1 MENNEINNSELETMR
16 AQIAL
21 LKEKLDKETIV
32 SEKLLRDTMRHKA
45 RNINT
50 HAWISVVASIF
61 VIIWSLTVVPSMGFS
76 WWFAAATILM
86 MLVCDFFTW
95 KYHKN
100 VNAKTM
106 SGDLLTV
113 AKVMKQLRDNY
124 KKWLK
129 YAIAMIAVWF
139 VWLSIEYCIQLKDWK
154 MCVFMIVVLFI
165 SLIVGGLIGWKMHKS
180 VIRNAEDII
189 QQIEEGDDFSV
200 NNMSE

>member
-1 MENNEINNSELETMR
+1 MENSEINNSELETMR

-32 SEKLLRDTMRHKA
+32 SEKILRDTMRHKA
-45 RNINT
+45 RTINT
-50 HAWISVVASIF
+50 NAWISVGASIF
-61 VIIWSLTVVPSMGFS
+61 VIIWALAYIPKEGFS
-76 WWFAAATILM
+76 WWFAGATILM

-95 KYHKN
+95 KYHKD

-129 YAIAMIAVWF
+129 YSIALISIWF
-139 VWLSIEYCIQLKDWK
+139 VWLSIEFCIQLNDWRLA
-154 MCVFMIVVLFI
+154 VVMIIAL
-165 SLIVGGLIGWKMHKS
+165 LIGLAIGGFIGLKMHNS
-180 VIRNAEDII
+180 VIRNAEEII
-189 QQIEEGDDFSV
+189 QQIEDTDE
-200 NNMSE
+200 

>member
-21 LKEKLDKETIV
+21 LKDKLDKETIV

-45 RNINT
+45 RTINNN
-50 HAWISVVASIF
+50 AWISVVASVF
-61 VIIWSLTVVPSMGFS
+61 VIFWALTFLPSEGFS
-76 WWFAAATILM
+76 WWFTGATILM

-95 KYHKN
+95 KYHKD

-129 YAIAMIAVWF
+129 YSIAIIVVWF
-139 VWLSIEYCIQLKDWK
+139 VWFAVEYCIQLSDWR
-154 MCVFMIVVLFI
+154 VAVIMIIAL
-165 SLIVGGLIGWKMHKS
+165 LIGLAIGGFIGLKMHNA
-180 VIRNAEDII
+180 VIRNAEEII
-189 QQIEEGDDFSV
+189 SQIEEGEDAV
-200 NNMSE
+200 EEQE

>member
-1 MENNEINNSELETMR
+1 MLVMENSEINNNELETMR

-32 SEKLLRDTMRHKA
+32 SDKLLRDTMRHKA

-50 HAWISVVASIF
+50 NAWISVAASIF
-61 VIIWSLTVVPSMGFS
+61 VMIWAVVYIPKEGFS
-76 WWFAAATILM
+76 WWFAGATVLM

-95 KYHKN
+95 KYHKD

-113 AKVMKQLRDNY
+113 AKVMKRLRDNY

-129 YAIAMIAVWF
+129 YSIAMISVWF
-139 VWLSIEYCIQLKDWK
+139 VWLSIEFCIQLDDWR
-154 MCVFMIVVLFI
+154 IAVVVIIAL
-165 SLIVGGLIGWKMHKS
+165 LIGLAIGGFIGLKMHNS
-180 VIRNAEDII
+180 VIRNAEEII
-189 QQIEEGDDFSV
+189 EQIEEG
-200 NNMSE
+200 EEKEA

>member
-21 LKEKLDKETIV
+21 LKDKLDKETIV

-45 RNINT
+45 RTINNN
-50 HAWISVVASIF
+50 AWISVVASVF
-61 VIIWSLTVVPSMGFS
+61 VIFWALTFLPSEGFS
-76 WWFAAATILM
+76 WWFTGATILM

-95 KYHKN
+95 KYHKD

-129 YAIAMIAVWF
+129 YSIAIIVVWF
-139 VWLSIEYCIQLKDWK
+139 VWFAVEYCIQLSDWR
-154 MCVFMIVVLFI
+154 VAVIMIIAL
-165 SLIVGGLIGWKMHKS
+165 LIGLAIGGFIGLKMHNA
-180 VIRNAEDII
+180 VIRNAEEII
-189 QQIEEGDDFSV
+189 SQIEEGEDIV
-200 NNMSE
+200 EEQE

>member
-1 MENNEINNSELETMR
+1 MLVMENSEINNSELETMR

-45 RNINT
+45 RTINT
-50 HAWISVVASIF
+50 NAWVSVGASIF
-61 VIIWSLTVVPSMGFS
+61 VIIWALAYIPKEGFS
-76 WWFAAATILM
+76 WWFAGATVLM

-95 KYHKN
+95 KYHKD

-129 YAIAMIAVWF
+129 YSIAMISVWF
-139 VWLSIEYCIQLKDWK
+139 VWLSAEFCIQLNDWRLSLIL
-154 MCVFMIVVLFI
+154 IVILLI
-165 SLIVGGLIGWKMHKS
+165 SLAIGGFIGLKMHNS
-180 VIRNAEDII
+180 VIRNAEEII
-189 QQIEEGDDFSV
+189 QQIEETD
-200 NNMSE
+200 E

>member
-1 MENNEINNSELETMR
+1 MENSEINNSELETMR

-21 LKEKLDKETIV
+21 LKEKLDNETIV

-45 RNINT
+45 RSINT
-50 HAWISVVASIF
+50 NAWISVVASIF
-61 VIIWSLTVVPSMGFS
+61 VIIWAVAYIPKEGFS
-76 WWFAAATILM
+76 WWFSGVTVLM

-95 KYHKN
+95 KYHKD

-124 KKWLK
+124 QKWLK
-129 YAIAMIAVWF
+129 YAIAMIVVWF
-139 VWLSIEYCIQLKDWK
+139 SWLVVEFCVQLNNWK
-154 MCVFMIVVLFI
+154 LAVFMVIIL
-165 SLIVGGLIGWKMHKS
+165 LIGGGIGGFIGLKMHNS

-189 QQIEEGDDFSV
+189 KQIEEGEDT
-200 NNMSE
+200 EEKEA

>member
-21 LKEKLDKETIV
+21 LKDKLDKETIV

-45 RNINT
+45 RTINNN
-50 HAWISVVASIF
+50 AWISVVASIF
-61 VIIWSLTVVPSMGFS
+61 VIFWALTFLPSEGFS
-76 WWFAAATILM
+76 WWFVAATILM

-95 KYHKN
+95 KYHKD

-129 YAIAMIAVWF
+129 YSIAMIAVWF
-139 VWLSIEYCIQLKDWK
+139 VWFAIEYCIQLSDWR
-154 MCVFMIVVLFI
+154 VAVIMIVAL
-165 SLIVGGLIGWKMHKS
+165 LIGLAIGGFIGLKMHNA
-180 VIRNAEDII
+180 VIRNAEEII
-189 QQIEEGDDFSV
+189 SQIEEGEDIV
-200 NNMSE
+200 EEQE

>member
-1 MENNEINNSELETMR
+1 MENSEINNSELETMR

-21 LKEKLDKETIV
+21 LKDKLDKETIV

-45 RNINT
+45 RTINNN
-50 HAWISVVASIF
+50 AWISVVASIF
-61 VIIWSLTVVPSMGFS
+61 VIFWALTFLPSEGFS
-76 WWFAAATILM
+76 WWFVAATILM

-95 KYHKN
+95 KYHKD

-129 YAIAMIAVWF
+129 YSIAMIVVWF
-139 VWLSIEYCIQLKDWK
+139 VWFAIEYCIQLSDWR
-154 MCVFMIVVLFI
+154 VAVIMIIAL
-165 SLIVGGLIGWKMHKS
+165 LIGLAIGGFIGLKMHNA
-180 VIRNAEDII
+180 VIRNAEEII
-189 QQIEEGDDFSV
+189 SQIEEG
-200 NNMSE
+200 EE

>member
-32 SEKLLRDTMRHKA
+32 SEKILRDTMRHKA
-45 RNINT
+45 RSINT
-50 HAWISVVASIF
+50 NAWISVAASIF
-61 VIIWSLTVVPSMGFS
+61 VMIWALAYIPKEGFS
-76 WWFAAATILM
+76 WWFAGATVLM

-95 KYHKN
+95 KYHKD

-129 YAIAMIAVWF
+129 YSIAMISVWF
-139 VWLSIEYCIQLKDWK
+139 VWLSAEFCIRLNDWK
-154 MCVFMIVVLFI
+154 LALIMIVAL
-165 SLIVGGLIGWKMHKS
+165 LIGLVIGGFIGLKMHNS
-180 VIRNAEDII
+180 VIRNAEEII
-189 QQIEEGDDFSV
+189 QQIEETD
-200 NNMSE
+200 E

>member
-1 MENNEINNSELETMR
+1 MLVMENSEINNSELETMR

-45 RNINT
+45 RTINT
-50 HAWISVVASIF
+50 NAWVSVGASIF
-61 VIIWSLTVVPSMGFS
+61 VIIWALAYIPKEGFS
-76 WWFAAATILM
+76 WWFAGATVLM

-95 KYHKN
+95 KYHKD

-129 YAIAMIAVWF
+129 YSIAMISVWF
-139 VWLSIEYCIQLKDWK
+139 VWLSAEFCIQLNDWRLSLIL
-154 MCVFMIVVLFI
+154 IVILLI
-165 SLIVGGLIGWKMHKS
+165 SLAIGGFIGLKMHNS
-180 VIRNAEDII
+180 VIRNAEEII
-189 QQIEEGDDFSV
+189 QQIEDTDE
-200 NNMSE
+200 

>member
-1 MENNEINNSELETMR
+1 MLVMENSEINNSELETMR

-45 RNINT
+45 RTINT
-50 HAWISVVASIF
+50 NAWVSVGASIF
-61 VIIWSLTVVPSMGFS
+61 VIIWALAYIPKEGFS
-76 WWFAAATILM
+76 WWFAGATVLM

-95 KYHKN
+95 KYHKD

-129 YAIAMIAVWF
+129 YSIAMISVWF
-139 VWLSIEYCIQLKDWK
+139 VWLSAEFCIQLNDWRLSLIL
-154 MCVFMIVVLFI
+154 IVILLI
-165 SLIVGGLIGWKMHKS
+165 SLAIGGFIGLKMHNA
-180 VIRNAEDII
+180 VIRNAEEII
-189 QQIEEGDDFSV
+189 QQIEETD
-200 NNMSE
+200 E

>member
-1 MENNEINNSELETMR
+1 MENCEINNSELETMR

-32 SEKLLRDTMRHKA
+32 SEKILRDTMRHKA
-45 RNINT
+45 RTINT
-50 HAWISVVASIF
+50 NAWISVGASIF
-61 VIIWSLTVVPSMGFS
+61 VIIWALTTVPSLGFS
-76 WWFAAATILM
+76 WWFAGATILM

-95 KYHKN
+95 KYHKD

-129 YAIAMIAVWF
+129 YSIALISIWF
-139 VWLSIEYCIQLKDWK
+139 VWLSIEFCIQLNDWRLA
-154 MCVFMIVVLFI
+154 VVMIIALLVGLAIGGFI
-165 SLIVGGLIGWKMHKS
+165 GLKMHNS
-180 VIRNAEDII
+180 VIRNAEEII
-189 QQIEEGDDFSV
+189 QQIEDTDE
-200 NNMSE
+200 

>member
-1 MENNEINNSELETMR
+1 MENSEINNSELETMR

-21 LKEKLDKETIV
+21 LKDKLDKETIV

-45 RNINT
+45 RNINNN
-50 HAWISVVASIF
+50 AWISVVASIF
-61 VIIWSLTVVPSMGFS
+61 VIFWALAYLPSEGFS
-76 WWFAAATILM
+76 WWFIAATILM

-95 KYHKN
+95 KYHKD

-129 YAIAMIAVWF
+129 YSIAIIVVWF
-139 VWLSIEYCIQLKDWK
+139 VWFAIEYCIQLSDWR
-154 MCVFMIVVLFI
+154 VAAFMIIAL
-165 SLIVGGLIGWKMHKS
+165 LIGLAIGGFIGLKMHNA
-180 VIRNAEDII
+180 VIRNADEII
-189 QQIEEGDDFSV
+189 SQIEE
-200 NNMSE
+200 E

>member
-21 LKEKLDKETIV
+21 LKDKLDKETIV

-45 RNINT
+45 RTINNN
-50 HAWISVVASIF
+50 AWISVVASIF
-61 VIIWSLTVVPSMGFS
+61 VIFWALTFLPSEGFS
-76 WWFAAATILM
+76 WWFTGATILM

-95 KYHKN
+95 KYHKD

-129 YAIAMIAVWF
+129 YSIAMIAVWF
-139 VWLSIEYCIQLKDWK
+139 VWFAIEYCIQLSDWR
-154 MCVFMIVVLFI
+154 VAVIMIIAL
-165 SLIVGGLIGWKMHKS
+165 LIGLAIGGFIGLKMHNA
-180 VIRNAEDII
+180 VIRNAEEII
-189 QQIEEGDDFSV
+189 SQIEEGEDIV
-200 NNMSE
+200 EEQE

>member
-1 MENNEINNSELETMR
+1 MENSEINNSELDIMR

-21 LKEKLDKETIV
+21 LKDKLDKETIV

-45 RNINT
+45 RTINNN
-50 HAWISVVASIF
+50 AWVSVVASVF
-61 VIIWSLTVVPSMGFS
+61 VIFWALTFLPSEGFS
-76 WWFAAATILM
+76 WWFAGATILM

-95 KYHKN
+95 KYHKD

-129 YAIAMIAVWF
+129 YSIGMIVVWF
-139 VWLSIEYCIQLKDWK
+139 VWFAIEYCILLSDWRVA
-154 MCVFMIVVLFI
+154 VFMIVAL
-165 SLIVGGLIGWKMHKS
+165 LIGLAIGGFIGLKMHNA
-180 VIRNAEDII
+180 VIRNAEEII
-189 QQIEEGDDFSV
+189 SQIEEG
-200 NNMSE
+200 EE

>member
-21 LKEKLDKETIV
+21 LKDKLDKETIV

-45 RNINT
+45 RTINNN
-50 HAWISVVASIF
+50 AWISVVASIF
-61 VIIWSLTVVPSMGFS
+61 VIFWALTFLPSEGFS
-76 WWFAAATILM
+76 WWFTGATILM

-95 KYHKN
+95 KYHKD

-129 YAIAMIAVWF
+129 YSIAIIVVWF
-139 VWLSIEYCIQLKDWK
+139 VWFAVEYCIQLSDWR
-154 MCVFMIVVLFI
+154 VAVIMIIAL
-165 SLIVGGLIGWKMHKS
+165 LIGLAIGGFIGLKMHNA
-180 VIRNAEDII
+180 VIRNAEEII
-189 QQIEEGDDFSV
+189 SQIEEGEDIV
-200 NNMSE
+200 EEQE

>member
-45 RNINT
+45 RTINT
-50 HAWISVVASIF
+50 NAWVSVGASIF
-61 VIIWSLTVVPSMGFS
+61 VIIWALAYIPKEGFS
-76 WWFAAATILM
+76 WWFAGATVLM

-129 YAIAMIAVWF
+129 YSIAMISVWF
-139 VWLSIEYCIQLKDWK
+139 VWLSAEFCIRLNDWK
-154 MCVFMIVVLFI
+154 LALIMIVAL
-165 SLIVGGLIGWKMHKS
+165 LIGLVIGGFIGLKMHNS
-180 VIRNAEDII
+180 VIRNAEEII
-189 QQIEEGDDFSV
+189 KQIEETD
-200 NNMSE
+200 E

>member
-21 LKEKLDKETIV
+21 LKDKLDKETIV

-45 RNINT
+45 RTINNN
-50 HAWISVVASIF
+50 AWISVVASIF
-61 VIIWSLTVVPSMGFS
+61 VIFWALTFLPSEGFS
-76 WWFAAATILM
+76 WWFTGATILM

-95 KYHKN
+95 KYHKD

-129 YAIAMIAVWF
+129 YSIAMIAVWF
-139 VWLSIEYCIQLKDWK
+139 VWFAIEYCIQLSDWR
-154 MCVFMIVVLFI
+154 VAVIMIVAL
-165 SLIVGGLIGWKMHKS
+165 LIGLAIGGFIGLKMHNA
-180 VIRNAEDII
+180 VIRNAEEII
-189 QQIEEGDDFSV
+189 NQIEEG
-200 NNMSE
+200 EE

>member
-1 MENNEINNSELETMR
+1 MENSEINNSELETMR

-45 RNINT
+45 RNINAN
-50 HAWISVVASIF
+50 AWISVAASIF
-61 VIIWSLTVVPSMGFS
+61 VIIWALAYIPKEGFS
-76 WWFAAATILM
+76 WWFAGATVLM

-95 KYHKN
+95 KYHKD

-129 YAIAMIAVWF
+129 YSIAMISVWF
-139 VWLSIEYCIQLKDWK
+139 VWLSIEFCIQLNDWRLA
-154 MCVFMIVVLFI
+154 VVMIIAL
-165 SLIVGGLIGWKMHKS
+165 LIGLAIGGFIGLKMHNS
-180 VIRNAEDII
+180 VIRNAEEII
-189 QQIEEGDDFSV
+189 SQIEEG
-200 NNMSE
+200 EEKEA

>member
-1 MENNEINNSELETMR
+1 MENSEINNSELETMR

-32 SEKLLRDTMRHKA
+32 SDKLLRDTMRHKA
-45 RNINT
+45 RTINAN
-50 HAWISVVASIF
+50 AWVSVGASVF
-61 VIIWSLTVVPSMGFS
+61 VIFWALTTVPSMGFS
-76 WWFAAATILM
+76 WWFVGATILM

-95 KYHKN
+95 KYHKD

-129 YAIAMIAVWF
+129 YSIAMISVWF
-139 VWLSIEYCIQLKDWK
+139 VWLSAEFCIQLKDWK
-154 MCVFMIVVLFI
+154 LALIMIIALLVGLSVGAFI
-165 SLIVGGLIGWKMHKS
+165 GLKMHNA
-180 VIRNAEDII
+180 VIRNAEEII
-189 QQIEEGDDFSV
+189 QQIEETD
-200 NNMSE
+200 E